1 MKGIAFLLKR
11 AIFPRGNS
19 LLSLALWISV
29 AGVALGVAML
39 ILVLSVMSGFLDFL
53 QDHYI
58 QITSPVVVIAKTG
71 KIEEKKLV
79 SEITEDPEIRG
90 VSPFLLT
97 QGMIVKNGVGGVTLE
112 GVSLSS
118 NHQVTPWNQVWL
130 EPPRIK
136 AQPVNWI
143 WIGKS
148 LADKLKVKVGDQID
162 LLIGKDSNALKP
174 FVVTAVT
181 KFGIYEHDLRY
192 AYIDLDLMKEIYQLN
207 HLVPFYKVAV
217 EKKDIE
223 KVSERLK
230 ARLDG
235 RASVKRWSD
244 INQNIFKAVNHQ
256 KMMLFWV
263 LDIVIALAGM
273 NVINL
278 LMMNTY
284 QKKRDVAILKAMGMR
299 LQGILLFFV
308 GQGTFVGM
316 IGISLGI
323 GLGLV
328 LCQLVE
334 TFQPAIL
341 SESIYNVTK
350 LPLKVQ
356 ITDVVAVSAIAI
368 LLCLIFSVV
377 PALRAATDPPVRAL
391 RYE

>member
-58 QITSPVVVIAKTG
+58 QITSPIVVIAKTG
-71 KIEEKKLV
+71 KIEETKLV
-79 SEITEDPEIRG
+79 SEITEDPEVRG

-118 NHQVTPWNQVWL
+118 NHQVTPWNEIWL
-130 EPPRIK
+130 EAPQVETQPR
-136 AQPVNWI
+136 NWI

-192 AYIDLDLMKEIYQLN
+192 AYIDLDLMKDVYQLGN
-207 HLVPFYKVAV
+207 LVPFYKVAV

-230 ARLDG
+230 SRLDG
-235 RASVKRWSD
+235 QATVKRWSD

-299 LQGILLFFV
+299 LRGILLFFV

-368 LLCLIFSVV
+368 LLCLVFSVV
-377 PALRAATDPPVRAL
+377 PALRAAADPPVRAL